1 MFFLS
6 PNQTID
12 MRHVTMQLR
21 FYILYVKGEVYNNC
35 TNGTYDRGLKGNE
48 NQSII
53 GKRKRTISSWNEL
66 KISYKLN
73 NLNFLIL
80 FSIFSKMLII
90 FFFGHKMHEHINC
103 AMKTPY
109 T

>member
-35 TNGTYDRGLKGNE
+35 TNGTYGRGLNGNYQTE

-53 GKRKRTISSWNEL
+53 GKRKRTNNFNS
-66 KISYKLN
+66 ISYKMNVLKFCNSFFNLFPNIN
-73 NLNFLIL
+73 NPFV
-80 FSIFSKMLII
+80 FY
-90 FFFGHKMHEHINC
+90 H
-103 AMKTPY
+103 
-109 T
+109 